1 MPFLKNEHA
10 ETNACCIKVNGC
22 SLVWSRASV
31 CWTPWLCSPSSN
43 FGGCFSQLSR
53 TQRVINTLI
62 SSDAL
67 VVKTGPCENITQ
79 VRLEDSPAVG
89 TVLLG
94 TLDRPVQRNAEAP
107 ETVRW
112 MGPPTSALLTWT
124 LDFLL
129 PRQHRSLLT
138 SSLSSQVAL
147 VPPLLP
153 AMSWLETSAAV
164 QAAVWANSAP
174 LPPPP
179 PPPLFVALTWRRKAS
194 RQQGPWEKYVST
206 FRIPLLA
213 CFLYSGHSIH
223 KL

>member
-1 MPFLKNEHA
+1 MEQR
-10 ETNACCIKVNGC
+10 V
-22 SLVWSRASV
+22 SV
-31 CWTPWLCSPSSN
+31 LDTRLCSPSLN
-43 FGGCFSQLSR
+43 FGGCFSQLSW

-62 SSDAL
+62 SSDVL
-67 VVKTGPCENITQ
+67 VVKTDPCENITQ
-79 VRLEDSPAVG
+79 VRLEDSRVVG

-94 TLDRPVQRNAEAP
+94 TLDRPVQRNVEAP

-112 MGPPTSALLTWT
+112 VGPPTSALLTWT

-129 PRQHRSLLT
+129 PHQHKSLLT
-138 SSLSSQVAL
+138 SSLFSQVVL
-147 VPPLLP
+147 VPSLLP
-153 AMSWLETSAAV
+153 AMSWLETLAAV
-164 QAAVWANSAP
+164 QAAVWANWKMNSVVA
-174 LPPPP
+174 LDFGSEAS
-179 PPPLFVALTWRRKAS
+179 PPLFVALTWRRKAS